1 MKNVALSQA
10 KGREIGSKISYCLGT
25 LSTIDDQRLFRY
37 YEIISPHYTFLN
49 SVHKLL
55 LVLNEVPLSI
65 RGDFHLSYFFLYP
78 HPQVCYCRC
87 YLLSV
92 EQGSDY

>member
-65 RGDFHLSYFFLYP
+65 RGDFHFCLISFCIHTHKCASSF
-78 HPQVCYCRC
+78 
-87 YLLSV
+87 
-92 EQGSDY
+92 